1 MSDFISKQNEP
12 ENFTVE
18 PVFLTP
24 RDLAPRIGS
33 STQTLANERHAGKG
47 FPYIKRGKSV
57 LYFWPEIFEILRD
70 SRIVPRQA
78 RGGEKCS

>member
-1 MSDFISKQNEP
+1 MSDQTEKQT
-12 ENFTVE
+12 FSVE

-24 RDLAPRIGS
+24 RELAPKIGS

-57 LYFWPEIFEILRD
+57 LYFWPEIFGILHE
-70 SRIVPRQA
+70 SRIEPR
-78 RGGEKCS
+78 RS